1 MKQKIYLWALVG
13 LITILTILPLQE
25 VHAQRITHN
34 FRNTSMSEAL
44 TLLAKSTK
52 DYRINFVYNE
62 LEDFTVTT
70 NVVKRTAPDAIQQI
84 IGFYPMKMTI
94 DGANIFVECTQKAAT
109 KMIGRI
115 VDTHHRPVDF
125 ANVALFNVRDSSFI
139 TGGVTNENGQFV
151 IPCEARKAIV
161 RVSCVG
167 YQTASQTYNIGKI
180 GTLTLNEATMNLQKV
195 VVKGHRKTFEMT
207 NEGLVTQVKGTPLSD
222 AGTANDVIAQVP
234 SIYGS
239 EGKYSVYGKGDALIY
254 VNGRKL
260 TDNTELE
267 RISSKDIA
275 SVVLDNNPGAKY
287 DATVKAVIMVKTIR
301 KQGDGLSG
309 GWTSMFRQGH
319 SLSLSEGGNLNWRK
333 GGLDVFGSLYY
344 GLTQRYQHQID
355 NKTVWKNDDIWQMHS
370 DIGIFPKSKASISSM
385 VGFNYAFNE
394 RHSIGTKYNANFL
407 PNSTANWITS
417 QTISKNN
424 IEQESIHYDQKWNTR
439 CAPSHFLNT
448 YYKGEIGKWSIA
460 FNNDL
465 VVSQN
470 KAIQNISEQSNLSGD
485 SKVNSI
491 NKADNLMFAS
501 KLAFSHSIGK
511 GQIEAGGEFI
521 LTNREETYNNEEQ
534 IIASTNDHIKES
546 KYAGF
551 LSYNIS
557 LGKVGLDAGLRYEHT
572 ISNYYEQ
579 EIKIAEQSRTYDK
592 LFPNVGVSFPIGKAK
607 LTIDYTMKTRRPSY
621 HELSSNMQYDD
632 AFTYEKGNPL
642 LQPEIIH
649 DYTMSGI
656 FRWIYFG
663 ISYQHINDAIVS
675 SIDLQPGEGKPL
687 NIFTN
692 VNSSHLNKY
701 TAVLSLSPKFGI
713 WSPRLSMTLMGQDFK
728 MMHNG
733 KTLELTN
740 PLLFASW
747 YNSFSLSRG
756 YILSCDFSGNT
767 YGDISDV
774 TLKPSWQINLG
785 VVKKLNHWTFQLQA
799 TDIFR
804 TARNSMYTYGTS
816 MLLNKWNYSDSQA
829 VKLTV
834 SYRFNTANSKY
845 KGTGAG
851 NAEKSRL

>member
-1 MKQKIYLWALVG
+1 MIEKKKKALLVT
-13 LITILTILPLQE
+13 LCAICFLQPAI
-25 VHAQRITHN
+25 AQRITRQYN
-34 FRNTSMSEAL
+34 NVSFSAALKDLNTAQNKY
-44 TLLAKSTK
+44 A
-52 DYRINFVYNE
+52 INFVYDE
-62 LEDFTVTT
+62 LEDFKVTKSIR
-70 NVVKRTAPDAIQQI
+70 NQSVPNAIQQL
-84 IGFYPMKMTI
+84 IGFYPIKMTQMDHVLI
-94 DGANIFVECTQKAAT
+94 VECTQKAPN

-125 ANVALFNVRDSSFI
+125 ANVALLNVRDSSFI

-151 IPCEARKAIV
+151 IPCKARKAIV
-161 RVSCVG
+161 KVSCVG
-167 YQTASQTYNIGKI
+167 YHTAYHAYDTGKI
-180 GTLTLNEATMNLQKV
+180 GTITLKEETMNLQKV

-207 NEGLVTQVKGTPLSD
+207 HEGLVTQVKGTPLSE
-222 AGTANDVIAQVP
+222 AGTANDVLAQVP
-234 SIYGS
+234 SVYGGD
-239 EGKYSVYGKGDALIY
+239 GKYSVYGKGDALIY

-287 DATVKAVIMVKTIR
+287 DATVKAIIMVKTIK

-344 GLTQRYQHQID
+344 DLTQRYQHQID
-355 NKTVWKNDDIWQMHS
+355 NKTIWKNDDIWQMHS
-370 DIGIFPKSKASISSM
+370 DIGIFPKSKASVSSM
-385 VGFNYAFNE
+385 IGFNYAFNE
-394 RHSIGTKYNANFL
+394 HHSIGIKYNTSFL
-407 PNSTANWITS
+407 PNSTANWLTS
-417 QTISKNN
+417 QTITQNGE
-424 IEQESIHYDQKWNTR
+424 EQESIYYDQKWNRR
-439 CAPSHFLNT
+439 CAPAHFLNT
-448 YYKGEIGKWSIA
+448 YYKGEIGKWSIT
-460 FNNDL
+460 FDNDL
-465 VVSQN
+465 VARQD
-470 KAIQNISEQSNLSGD
+470 KAIQNIIEKSSISGE

-501 KLAFSHSIGK
+501 KLVFSHPIGK
-511 GQIEAGGEFI
+511 GAIEAGGEFI
-521 LTNREETYNNEEQ
+521 FTNRKETYDNEEQ
-534 IIASTNDHIKES
+534 IIASTDDHIKES

-557 LGKVGLDAGLRYEHT
+557 IGKMGLDAGLRYEHT
-572 ISNYYEQ
+572 LSDYYDQ
-579 EIKIAEQSRTYDK
+579 GVWIAEQSRKYDK
-592 LFPNVGVSFPIGKAK
+592 LFPNIGVFFPIGKAK
-607 LTIDYTMKTRRPSY
+607 LTLDYTMKTRRPSY

-649 DYTMSGI
+649 DFTMSGI
-656 FRWIYFG
+656 YRWIYFG
-663 ISYQHINDAIVS
+663 MSYQYVNDAIVS

-692 VNSSHLNKY
+692 VNRSHLNKY

-728 MMHNG
+728 MMHEG
-733 KTLELTN
+733 KTLEMTN
-740 PLLFASW
+740 PLLLASL
-747 YNSFSLSRG
+747 YNSFSLSKG
-756 YILSCDFSGNT
+756 YILSCGFSGNT
-767 YGDISDV
+767 YGDITIA
-774 TLKPSWQINLG
+774 TLKPSWQMNIG

-799 TDIFR
+799 TDLFR

-829 VKLTV
+829 VKLTI
-834 SYRFNTANSKY
+834 SYRFNTTNSKY

>member
-1 MKQKIYLWALVG
+1 MRKFVINLMLLLAISMSLS
-13 LITILTILPLQE
+13 
-25 VHAQRITHN
+25 AQRITRQYN
-34 FRNTSMSEAL
+34 NVSFSAALKDLNTAQDKY
-44 TLLAKSTK
+44 A
-52 DYRINFVYNE
+52 INFVYDE
-62 LEDFTVTT
+62 LEDFKVSKSIR
-70 NVVKRTAPDAIQQI
+70 NMSVPDAILQL
-84 IGFYPMKMTI
+84 IGFYPIRMTQI
-94 DGANIFVECTQKAAT
+94 DNVLMVECTQKAPN

-115 VDTHHRPVDF
+115 VDTHHRPIDF
-125 ANVALFNVRDSSFI
+125 ANVALLNVRDSSFI

-161 RVSCVG
+161 KVSCVG
-167 YQTASQTYNIGKI
+167 YHTAYHAYDTGKI
-180 GTLTLNEATMNLQKV
+180 GAITMKEETMNLQKV
-195 VVKGHRKTFEMT
+195 VIKGHQKTFEMT
-207 NEGLVTQVKGTPLSD
+207 HEGLVTQVKGTPLSE

-234 SIYGS
+234 SVYGGD
-239 EGKYSVYGKGDALIY
+239 GKYSVYGKGDALIY

-260 TDNTELE
+260 TDNSELE

-287 DATVKAVIMVKTIR
+287 DATVKAIIMVKTIK

-333 GGLDVFGSLYY
+333 GGLDLFGSLYY
-344 GLTQRYQHQID
+344 DLTQRYQHQID
-355 NKTVWKNDDIWQMHS
+355 DKTVWKNEDVWRMHS
-370 DIGIFPKSKASISSM
+370 DIGIFPKSKASVSTMI
-385 VGFNYAFNE
+385 GFNYTLNKH
-394 RHSIGTKYNANFL
+394 HSMGAKYNTSFL
-407 PNSTANWITS
+407 PNSTANWLTS
-417 QTISKNN
+417 QAITQNGE
-424 IEQESIHYDQKWNTR
+424 EQENIHYDQKWNRR
-439 CAPSHFLNT
+439 CAPAHFLNT
-448 YYKGEIGKWSIA
+448 YYKGELGKWSIT

-465 VVSQN
+465 VARQD
-470 KAIQNISEQSNLSGD
+470 KAIQNIIEQSSISGE

-501 KLAFSHSIGK
+501 KLVFSHPIGK
-511 GQIEAGGEFI
+511 GMIEVGGEFI
-521 LTNREETYNNEEQ
+521 FTNRKETYENEEQ
-534 IIASTNDHIKES
+534 IIASTDDHIKES

-572 ISNYYEQ
+572 LSDYYEQ
-579 EIKIAEQSRTYDK
+579 GVWIAEQSRKYDK
-592 LFPNVGVSFPIGKAK
+592 LFPNVGVSFPVGKAK
-607 LTIDYTMKTRRPSY
+607 LTLDYTMKTRRPSY

-649 DYTMSGI
+649 DFTMSGI
-656 FRWIYFG
+656 YRWIYFG
-663 ISYQHINDAIVS
+663 MSYQYVNDAIVS

-692 VNSSHLNKY
+692 VNQSHLNKY

-728 MMHNG
+728 MMHEG
-733 KTLELTN
+733 KTLEMTN
-740 PLLFASW
+740 PLLLASL
-747 YNSFSLSRG
+747 YNSFSLSKG

-767 YGDISDV
+767 YGDITIT
-774 TLKPSWQINLG
+774 TLKPSWQMNIG

-799 TDIFR
+799 TDLFR

-829 VKLTV
+829 VKLTI
-834 SYRFNTANSKY
+834 SYRFNTTNSKY

>member
-1 MKQKIYLWALVG
+1 MIEKKKKALLVT
-13 LITILTILPLQE
+13 LCAICFLQPAI
-25 VHAQRITHN
+25 AQRITRQYN
-34 FRNTSMSEAL
+34 NVSFSAALKDLNTAQDKY
-44 TLLAKSTK
+44 A
-52 DYRINFVYNE
+52 INFVYDE
-62 LEDFTVTT
+62 LEDFKVSKSIR
-70 NVVKRTAPDAIQQI
+70 NLSVPDAIQQL
-84 IGFYPMKMTI
+84 IGFYPIKMTQMDHVLI
-94 DGANIFVECTQKAAT
+94 VECTQKAPS

-125 ANVALFNVRDSSFI
+125 ANVALLNVRDSSFI

-161 RVSCVG
+161 KVSCVG
-167 YQTASQTYNIGKI
+167 YHTAYHAYDTGKI
-180 GTLTLNEATMNLQKV
+180 GTITLKEETMNLQKV

-207 NEGLVTQVKGTPLSD
+207 HEGLVTQVKGTPLSE
-222 AGTANDVIAQVP
+222 AGTANDVLAQVP
-234 SIYGS
+234 SVYGGD
-239 EGKYSVYGKGDALIY
+239 GKYSVYGKGDALIY

-287 DATVKAVIMVKTIR
+287 DATVKAIIMVKTIK

-344 GLTQRYQHQID
+344 DLTQRYQHQID
-355 NKTVWKNDDIWQMHS
+355 NKTIWKNDDIWQMHS
-370 DIGIFPKSKASISSM
+370 DIGIFPKSKASVSSM
-385 VGFNYAFNE
+385 IGFNYAFNE
-394 RHSIGTKYNANFL
+394 HHSIGIKYNTSFL
-407 PNSTANWITS
+407 PNSTANWLTS
-417 QTISKNN
+417 QTITQNGE
-424 IEQESIHYDQKWNTR
+424 EQESIYYDQKWNRR
-439 CAPSHFLNT
+439 CAPAHFLNT
-448 YYKGEIGKWSIA
+448 YYKGEIGKWSIT
-460 FNNDL
+460 FDNDL
-465 VVSQN
+465 VARQD
-470 KAIQNISEQSNLSGD
+470 KAIQNIIEKSSISGE

-501 KLAFSHSIGK
+501 KLVFSHPIGK
-511 GQIEAGGEFI
+511 GAIEAGGEFI
-521 LTNREETYNNEEQ
+521 FTNRKETYDNEEQ
-534 IIASTNDHIKES
+534 IIASTDDHIKES

-557 LGKVGLDAGLRYEHT
+557 IGKMGLDAGLRYEHT
-572 ISNYYEQ
+572 LSDYYDQ
-579 EIKIAEQSRTYDK
+579 GVWIAEQSRKYDK
-592 LFPNVGVSFPIGKAK
+592 LFPNIGVFFPIGKAK
-607 LTIDYTMKTRRPSY
+607 LTLDYTMKTRRPSY

-649 DYTMSGI
+649 DFTMSGI
-656 FRWIYFG
+656 YRWIYFG
-663 ISYQHINDAIVS
+663 MSYQYVNDAIVS

-692 VNSSHLNKY
+692 VNRSHLNKY

-728 MMHNG
+728 MMHEG
-733 KTLELTN
+733 KTLEMTN
-740 PLLFASW
+740 PLLLASL
-747 YNSFSLSRG
+747 YNSFSLSKG

-767 YGDISDV
+767 YGDITIA
-774 TLKPSWQINLG
+774 TLKPSWQMNIG

-799 TDIFR
+799 TDLFR

-829 VKLTV
+829 VKLTI
-834 SYRFNTANSKY
+834 SYRFNTTNSKY